1 MNFGRRIC
9 CEPEIK
15 SGMWTH
21 LDIDGESSRKD
32 VGDNN
37 KKKINLCGGRPH
49 PGLERGNLIQE
60 VQLAQRMNTESTG
73 ETKSEKLQ

>member
-37 KKKINLCGGRPH
+37 QKKNFNLCGGRPH
-49 PGLERGNLIQE
+49 PGLEREADAKVPLDAEEFPFIA
-60 VQLAQRMNTESTG
+60 VFA
-73 ETKSEKLQ
+73 KC